1 MTTDELNNILKAD
14 PLPNGFLPHEAHTF
28 YCENGELKM
37 STHKMIKTP
46 PLEFWD
52 LFKKTRGAFS
62 TAEALALYNIVSDI
76 KYDGVGDWVE
86 KYAELGSHLGKSS
99 QAIAAA
105 LKPQSV
111 FYMVEPEFKDIGW
124 MHRTV
129 DGVYDT
135 NEKIIVIPV
144 EGYSLDFLKVDEVK
158 RLTFVFVDSGTHSD
172 DLVMQES
179 KALEDKIVK
188 GGVICYH
195 DKGSQFTR
203 VDEAFNYLLSTGKF
217 EEIKINWE
225 DIFEYVKWHNLE
237 DGNDSWHQY
246 PELPHPPNF
255 VGALKRK

>member
-1 MTTDELNNILKAD
+1 
-14 PLPNGFLPHEAHTF
+14 
-28 YCENGELKM
+28 
-37 STHKMIKTP
+37 MIKTP

-52 LFKKTRGAFS
+52 LFKSTRGAFS

-76 KYDGVGDWVE
+76 KYDGVGDWIERYV
-86 KYAELGSHLGKSS
+86 ELGSHMGKSS

-105 LKPQSV
+105 MKRHGV
-111 FYMVEPEFKDIGW
+111 FYMVEPEFKDQSWKYATIE
-124 MHRTV
+124 RV
-129 DGVYDT
+129 NAANSGV
-135 NEKIIVIPV
+135 NAIPIA
-144 EGYSLDFLKVDEVK
+144 GYSLDFLK
-158 RLTFVFVDSGTHSD
+158 LLNMAAFVFVDSGTHSD

>member
-1 MTTDELNNILKAD
+1 
-14 PLPNGFLPHEAHTF
+14 
-28 YCENGELKM
+28 
-37 STHKMIKTP
+37 MIKTP

-76 KYDGVGDWVE
+76 KYDGVGDWIETYV
-86 KYAELGSHLGKSS
+86 ELGSHMGKSS

-105 LKPQSV
+105 MKRHSV
-111 FYMVEPEFKDIGW
+111 FYMVEPEFKEQSW
-124 MHRTV
+124 KYATV
-129 DGVYDT
+129 ERVNATNSGVT
-135 NEKIIVIPV
+135 VIPIA
-144 EGYSLDFLKVDEVK
+144 GYSLDFLEFILVSKAA
-158 RLTFVFVDSGTHSD
+158 FVFVDSGTHSD
-172 DLVMQES
+172 DLVMQEC
-179 KALEDKIVK
+179 KMLENSIYRN
-188 GGVICYH
+188 GVIAFH